1 MATSNPNLNVDH
13 DSLQTLEGDLEK
25 MKGTLQTQIRTL
37 ESVVEGVSGAWSGAA
52 ASEYKLL
59 QAEVN
64 EDVRRMAGVLET
76 IKQLVGDARGHFSSM
91 DDEHRQALAKLRGN
105 AGSNYDS
112 AILDRLG

>member
-1 MATSNPNLNVDH
+1 MTTGNPNLNVEH
-13 DSLQTLEGDLEK
+13 DNLLKLESDLEK

-37 ESVVEGVSGAWSGAA
+37 QTVVESVSGSWTGAA
-52 ASEYKLL
+52 AIEYSRL
-59 QAEVN
+59 QSDVN

-76 IKQLVGDARGHFSSM
+76 IKQLVGEARGNFSSM

-105 AGSNYDS
+105 ASGNYDS